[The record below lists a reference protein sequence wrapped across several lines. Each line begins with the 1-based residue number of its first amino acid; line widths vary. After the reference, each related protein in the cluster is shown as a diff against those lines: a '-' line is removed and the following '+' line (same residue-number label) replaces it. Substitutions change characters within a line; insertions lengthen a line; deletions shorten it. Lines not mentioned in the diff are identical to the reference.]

1 MITNEK
7 AAEPTDAAKAIPTS
21 ATSVVAKNPAPS
33 ATPSVTPTAPVVAT
47 KTARRAPRV
56 AKPTDVVAKPLVP
69 AKKLVKTAP
78 KATDNSAAP
87 VTTAAKA
94 KPQPKAKAEKPAKK
108 PKLVRDSFTIPK
120 AEYSVIDDL
129 KQRAGKLSS
138 PVKKSELLR
147 AGIKALAA
155 MSDTAF
161 LTALKLVPAIKTG
174 RPTKG

>member
-7 AAEPTDAAKAIPTS
+7 AAEPTDAAKANPT
-21 ATSVVAKNPAPS
+21 AAPLVVAKNPAPS
-33 ATPSVTPTAPVVAT
+33 ATTSVTPTAPVVAT

-56 AKPTDVVAKPLVP
+56 VKPTDVVAKPLVP
-69 AKKLVKTAP
+69 AKKLVETAP
-78 KATDNSAAP
+78 KATDNAAAP
-87 VTTAAKA
+87 VKTAAKA
-94 KPQPKAKAEKPAKK
+94 NPQPKAKADKPAKK